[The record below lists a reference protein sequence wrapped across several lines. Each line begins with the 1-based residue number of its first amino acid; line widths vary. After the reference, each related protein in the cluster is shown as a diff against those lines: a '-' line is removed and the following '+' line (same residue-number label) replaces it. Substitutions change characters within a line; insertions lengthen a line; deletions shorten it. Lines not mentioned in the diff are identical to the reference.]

1 MNNLENYVPL
11 VSPFTCTFQYTDNR
25 MYNNNTI
32 IIGVEYVQSTF
43 TYQDVMV
50 IQKIAMSWLPE
61 VNRFLTKDDA
71 LLDGATVEEKEAV
84 AKEKAAKAK
93 AELAAKPQ
101 VTQILSL
108 STRGARLVIVDDSKI
123 DSSHR
128 PLLRIQLESLRE

>member
-1 MNNLENYVPL
+1 
-11 VSPFTCTFQYTDNR
+11 
-25 MYNNNTI
+25 
-32 IIGVEYVQSTF
+32 VQSTF

-71 LLDGATVEEKEAV
+71 LLDGATIEEKEAV